1 MMVFKRKQIVV
12 LSLILMILVAGY
24 LQYSYKKSGSS
35 ADNRTNE
42 RIGEAVYVDN
52 SGGTE
57 MFDEE
62 GVTALEGEL
71 AQEDEIVV
79 PASAETNNYFAQ
91 AKLDREV
98 TRSKNFEAL
107 ENITRDENADQQA
120 KAVAYEQLARLT
132 EIAEKEMKVE
142 NLIKQRGIEDVIAFV
157 SEDGSVD
164 IIVKAPKL
172 TPELTAQIV
181 DVVSRHA
188 NVDITNITLKNMW
201 L

>member
-1 MMVFKRKQIVV
+1 MMVFKRKQVVV

-42 RIGEAVYVDN
+42 RLGEAVYVDN
-52 SGGTE
+52 SQDKE
-57 MFDEE
+57 VFEEE

-71 AQEDEIVV
+71 AYDEEVVV

-107 ENITRDENADQQA
+107 ETITQDINADQQA
-120 KAVAYEQLARLT
+120 KAMAYEQLAKLT

-142 NLIKQRGIEDVIAFV
+142 NLIKQRGIADVLAFV

-172 TPELTAQIV
+172 TPELTAQIA

-188 NVDITNITLKNMW
+188 NVEISNITLKNMW